1 MKIDFNF
8 ANRTTFLNQLFDSFH
23 ELESALFLPQLQI
36 VLAFSST
43 QQLPLKDAATCE
55 QQHIQSFS
63 NARAQSYISS
73 KERSS
78 ICHMLRKRSSC
89 IAFTLVV
96 ENAQIHLKRKKPES
110 KARKKNKCTTTVQL
124 FQEKLCNYCHCISK
138 YCHICKQIEH
148 KVTK

>member
-43 QQLPLKDAATCE
+43 QQLPLKHAATCE

-110 KARKKNKCTTTVQL
+110 KARKKKQVY
-124 FQEKLCNYCHCISK
+124 NYCTIFPGK
-138 YCHICKQIEH
+138 
-148 KVTK
+148 TL

>member
-1 MKIDFNF
+1 MKTDFNF

-43 QQLPLKDAATCE
+43 QQLPLKHAATCE

-63 NARAQSYISS
+63 NTRAQSYISS
-73 KERSS
+73 EERSS

-89 IAFTLVV
+89 I

-110 KARKKNKCTTTVQL
+110 KARKKTSVQL
-124 FQEKLCNYCHCISK
+124 LYNFSRKNFVIT
-138 YCHICKQIEH
+138 
-148 KVTK
+148 VTVLVNTVIFANK